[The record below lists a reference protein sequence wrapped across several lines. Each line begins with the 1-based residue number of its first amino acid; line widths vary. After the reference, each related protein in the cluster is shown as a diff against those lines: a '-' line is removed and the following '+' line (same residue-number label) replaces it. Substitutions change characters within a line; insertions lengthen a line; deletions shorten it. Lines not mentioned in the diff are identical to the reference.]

1 MPIAEKNTVAQTIVA
16 AIEVE
21 CTSHVF
27 CVPGESYLAVLD
39 ALYDARDTIDLIT
52 CRHEAAAANMA
63 EAYGKLTG
71 RPGVAMVTRGPGATH
86 ASIGIHTAFQDS
98 TPLVMF
104 VGDVGTD
111 MMGREAFQ
119 EIDYNRYFGSFAKA
133 VIALDRPG
141 RTAELLAR
149 AFALAVSGRPGPV
162 IVTLP
167 EDLLLVEARNDV
179 AMAAPCIEASPDAA
193 MIGQLAGLIDEA
205 ERPILW
211 LGGPGWKAAD
221 CENIERFATGANV
234 PVVTAWRRKAHFDNG
249 HSHYAGELGLG
260 ANPKLVERVRSSDL
274 IIALGTRLGEVTS
287 LGYTLP
293 AVPQP
298 EQPLVHIHADAG
310 TLSDVRRPTLAI
322 QASSRLAAR
331 SLAELS
337 YMLEGDARADWVT
350 SARSD
355 YEAWTE
361 PTEVEAG
368 VNPAAVIRHLSETLP
383 PDTIFTN
390 GAGNFAAWLHR
401 FHNHRQVGTQLAPT
415 SGAMGYGVPA
425 AIAAALVTG
434 KRTVCIAGDGDFLMA
449 GSELATAIRYGAKT
463 LFLVIDNR
471 QLGTIRMHQNRDFP
485 GRQSGTALTN
495 PHFAAYAESFG
506 VKGWTVTR
514 TDDFPAALKGA
525 LATNGPTLI
534 SVKTDQAEIAPGRR
548 LT

>member
-1 MPIAEKNTVAQTIVA
+1 MPNAAINTVAQTIVA
-16 AIEVE
+16 AIRAERA
-21 CTSHVF
+21 SHVF

-39 ALYDARDTIDLIT
+39 ALYDARGDIDLIT
-52 CRHEAAAANMA
+52 CRHEAAATNMA

-111 MMGREAFQ
+111 MAGREAFQ
-119 EIDYNRYFGSFAKA
+119 EIDYNRYFASFAKA
-133 VIALDRPG
+133 VIALDRPE
-141 RTAELLAR
+141 RAPELLAR
-149 AFALAVSGRPGPV
+149 AFALALSGRPGPV
-162 IVTLP
+162 VVTLP
-167 EDLLLVEARNDV
+167 EDLLLTEAPAVV
-179 AMAAPCIEASPDAA
+179 AKPAPRPEPSPDA
-193 MIGQLAGLIDEA
+193 GTVGRLAALIEEA
-205 ERPILW
+205 ERPVLW
-211 LGGPGWKAAD
+211 VGGPGWTSAD
-221 CENIERFATGANV
+221 RENIERFATGANV
-234 PVVTAWRRKAHFDNG
+234 PVVTAWRRKAHFNNS

-260 ANPKLVERVRSSDL
+260 ANPKLVERVKSSDL

-293 AVPQP
+293 AVPEP
-298 EQPLVHIHADAG
+298 EQPLVHVHPDAG
-310 TLSDVRRPTLAI
+310 TLTDVRRPTLAI
-322 QASSRLAAR
+322 QASSRLAAH
-331 SLAELS
+331 SLAELG
-337 YMLEGDARADWVT
+337 YLLDGDARADWVA
-350 SARSD
+350 SARAD

-401 FHNHRQVGTQLAPT
+401 FHHHREVGTQLAPT

-434 KRTVCIAGDGDFLMA
+434 DRSVCVAGDGDFLMS
-449 GSELATAIRYGAKT
+449 GSELATAVRYGAKT
-463 LFLVIDNR
+463 LFVVIDNG
-471 QLGTIRMHQNRDFP
+471 QLGTIRMHQQRDFP

-495 PHFAAYAESFG
+495 PDFAAYAESFG
-506 VKGWTVTR
+506 VKGWTVERTEDFADALDEALGADGPALIRCR
-514 TDDFPAALKGA
+514 TDP
-525 LATNGPTLI
+525 N
-534 SVKTDQAEIAPGRR
+534 EIAPGRR
-548 LT
+548 VA